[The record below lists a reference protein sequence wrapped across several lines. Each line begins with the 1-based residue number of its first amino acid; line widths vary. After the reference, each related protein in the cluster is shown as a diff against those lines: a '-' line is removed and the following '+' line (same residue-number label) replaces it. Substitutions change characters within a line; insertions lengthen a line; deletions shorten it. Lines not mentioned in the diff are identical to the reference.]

1 MLHWNGWIGST
12 IEDCWM
18 QSVMSHR
25 QNFKGRIIAIGK
37 SQLMQLDSRKHA
49 SGKSGTIQS
58 GITHGAIA
66 TEFRLE

>member
-1 MLHWNGWIGST
+1 
-12 IEDCWM
+12 M